1 VTTTALLLSLS
12 AAMILA
18 GVGLVWRDVRRSG
31 RAAFLVRGDSTAA
44 RADAEVT
51 VDRRASEP
59 AADRRSAPASP
70 LLDSGHAPEAAAQWE
85 ALQPVIARA
94 VAQVNAVLAGAGV
107 VIGGAGEPSWSM
119 SRGYGVYR
127 RLLISGESL
136 AWLRIELDAGGQLQA
151 GVKAHKEE
159 HAGINASSAVAAGA
173 IDVAGASDLL
183 SECLKPA
190 ASFAMRA
197 ANGVSTE
204 RWASETAW
212 KEVDAV
218 VIAALHAANG
228 ALAQADAR
236 FVPLGAPDWA
246 EEVRRH
252 RLTVG
257 VEVFATEVARML
269 IERIGEEIEVA
280 VGLPDARLVALGR
293 RDRVRVRGV
302 TTHALAEVIAGC
314 SWPAIAHF
322 REVQHPV

>member
-1 VTTTALLLSLS
+1 VSTTALLLSLS
-12 AAMILA
+12 AALILA
-18 GVGLVWRDVRRSG
+18 GVGLIWRDVRRSG
-31 RAAFLVRGDSTAA
+31 RAAFLVRGDPTAA
-44 RADAEVT
+44 HPDAEVI
-51 VDRRASEP
+51 VARHPPEPVSDRRG
-59 AADRRSAPASP
+59 ADALP
-70 LLDSGHAPEAAAQWE
+70 LPDWRHAREAAAQWE
-85 ALQPVIARA
+85 ALQPVITRA

-127 RLLISGESL
+127 RILVAGESL
-136 AWLRIELDAGGQLQA
+136 AWLRVELDAGGQLQA

-159 HAGINASSAVAAGA
+159 HAGINASSSAAALGL
-173 IDVAGASDLL
+173 DVAGASDVL

-197 ANGVSTE
+197 TNGVSTE

-212 KEVDAV
+212 KEVDPV
-218 VIAALHAANG
+218 VTAALHAANG

-236 FVPLGAPDWA
+236 FVPLGAPGWA

-269 IERIGEEIEVA
+269 IERIGNEIEVA
-280 VGLPDARLVALGR
+280 VGVPDVRLASLGR
-293 RDRVRVRGV
+293 RQRVPIGGL
-302 TTHALAEVIAGC
+302 TTHALAEVIAG
-314 SWPAIAHF
+314 STWPAIAHF
-322 REVQHPV
+322 REVRHPA

>member
-1 VTTTALLLSLS
+1 
-12 AAMILA
+12 M
-18 GVGLVWRDVRRSG
+18 D
-31 RAAFLVRGDSTAA
+31 
-44 RADAEVT
+44 
-51 VDRRASEP
+51 
-59 AADRRSAPASP
+59 
-70 LLDSGHAPEAAAQWE
+70 
-85 ALQPVIARA
+85 
-94 VAQVNAVLAGAGV
+94 
-107 VIGGAGEPSWSM
+107 
-119 SRGYGVYR
+119 RGYGVYR
-127 RLLISGESL
+127 RILISGESL

-159 HAGINASSAVAAGA
+159 HSGINAGSSAPAST

-212 KEVDAV
+212 KEVGAV
-218 VIAALHAANG
+218 VVAALHAANG

-236 FVPLGAPDWA
+236 FVPLGAPDWV

-269 IERIGEEIEVA
+269 IERISDEIEVA
-280 VGLPDARLVALGR
+280 VGVPDVRLAGLGR
-293 RDRVRVRGV
+293 RQRVPVRGL
-302 TTHALAEVIAGC
+302 TTHALAELIAG
-314 SWPAIAHF
+314 STWPAIAHF
-322 REVQHPV
+322 REVQHPA

>member
-1 VTTTALLLSLS
+1 
-12 AAMILA
+12 MILA
-18 GVGLVWRDVRRSG
+18 GVGLIWRDVRRSG
-31 RAAFLVRGDSTAA
+31 RAAFLVRGDPTAA
-44 RADAEVT
+44 HPDAEVT
-51 VDRRASEP
+51 VARHASEP
-59 AADRRSAPASP
+59 AADRRGVRASP
-70 LLDSGHAPEAAAQWE
+70 LPDSGHAPEAAAQWE

-127 RLLISGESL
+127 RILISGESL
-136 AWLRIELDAGGQLQA
+136 AWLRVELDAGGQLQV

-159 HAGINASSAVAAGA
+159 HAGINASSVAAASG

-218 VIAALHAANG
+218 VVAALHAANG

-236 FVPLGAPDWA
+236 FVPLGSPGWV

-269 IERIGEEIEVA
+269 IERIGDEIEVA
-280 VGLPDARLVALGR
+280 VGVPDVRLVALGR
-293 RDRVRVRGV
+293 RDRVRVRGL

-322 REVQHPV
+322 REVQHPA

>member
-18 GVGLVWRDVRRSG
+18 GVGLIWRDVRRGG
-31 RAAFLVRGDSTAA
+31 RAAFLVRGDPTAA
-44 RADAEVT
+44 HPDAEVT
-51 VDRRASEP
+51 VARRAPES
-59 AADRRSAPASP
+59 AADRHGARASP
-70 LLDSGHAPEAAAQWE
+70 PPDAGHAPEAAAQWE
-85 ALQPVIARA
+85 ELQPVIARA

-136 AWLRIELDAGGQLQA
+136 AWLRVELDAEGRLQA

-159 HAGINASSAVAAGA
+159 HAGINATSAAGA
-173 IDVAGASDLL
+173 GRIDVASASDLL

-190 ASFAMRA
+190 ASFAMRT

-218 VIAALHAANG
+218 VVAALHAASG

-236 FVPLGAPDWA
+236 FVPLGASAWA

-269 IERIGEEIEVA
+269 IERVGDEIEVA
-280 VGLPDARLVALGR
+280 VGVPDVRLVALGR
-293 RDRVRVRGV
+293 RDRVRVRGL